1 MVKYCQNCKAICYA
15 WPFFIIMHE
24 RVKFSLIQMCPYSE
38 FFWSVFS
45 YNWTEYG
52 VIRSIAPYSVQ
63 VREILEILEKGVKY
77 VQSYQ
82 KKHQNNILVLLL

>member
-1 MVKYCQNCKAICYA
+1 MTIFYHA
-15 WPFFIIMHE
+15 WKGEVLTAWNVSVFGVFLIRFF
-24 RVKFSLIQMCPYSE
+24 LQLDWIQSDTEYR
-38 FFWSVFS
+38 SVFS
-45 YNWTEYG
+45 L
-52 VIRSIAPYSVQ
+52 VQ